1 MGECYLFHR
10 LGGEATLISLSYH
23 EGVYIELNVTTEL
36 HSSTY
41 VSLSFTID
49 DTIHVLKFKSNLT
62 SFIKLVAFYLVQLKI
77 FESIATPEDIRIR

>member
-10 LGGEATLISLSYH
+10 LGVEATLISLSYR

-36 HSSTY
+36 HSSTD

-62 SFIKLVAFYLVQLKI
+62 SFIKLSCILFSTVKNI
-77 FESIATPEDIRIR
+77 